1 MPMPLPSKVYKSP
14 SKLQVAP
21 NRFLERTASGLP
33 EGFALET
40 VGTITSVRAA
50 GQLSF
55 AKRLTTLA
63 KAFPA
68 AFPAAGGTFGPMGL
82 PKIFYSFRTRLL
94 LVMAALLVATLGV
107 QFSLGRIRS
116 RERAF
121 RVAGQEQALT
131 ASIAL
136 ANESI
141 TSGKYMFELDK
152 PGDDSL
158 LEKQRGRVVNVLV
171 VRDRDG
177 RIEDSLDPDYRPVTL
192 ESGEAHYDFIS
203 DTENVKLPQLV
214 DAGEATAGFKR
225 LRPSLPTTTRPVSG
239 EPRFFAIPLQ
249 TETGL
254 VYIVIVLGTSPMGD
268 SSPYDALRPLL
279 PTLAIMLLST
289 LVAGI
294 LVWRFTRP
302 LNELSGGAQRVAGG
316 DFSFRVPGADRR
328 DEVGRLAGTFNEMVA
343 QLERMRELE
352 TQFKQAEQSA
362 VIGRLASAIAHEI
375 RNPLNYINLTLD
387 HLRTSLAPNDPQKR
401 ALVEKL
407 TLQLKAEVARINT
420 RITEF
425 LKYTRPANLDLK
437 PLDLRETLR
446 DALSMVEVQAA
457 EIGVETR
464 FEENGAMPAVL
475 GDREALRSLF
485 TNLIINSMHAMEGRG
500 GSLTVGLSAENGL
513 ARVRVSDT
521 GAGIDAE
528 HLPKIFE
535 PYFSTKETGTGLGL
549 AIAKKAVDEHDGS
562 IRVESKP
569 GEGTTFTVEIPI
581 RRG

>member
-1 MPMPLPSKVYKSP
+1 
-14 SKLQVAP
+14 
-21 NRFLERTASGLP
+21 
-33 EGFALET
+33 
-40 VGTITSVRAA
+40 
-50 GQLSF
+50 
-55 AKRLTTLA
+55 
-63 KAFPA
+63 
-68 AFPAAGGTFGPMGL
+68 MGL

-94 LVMAALLVATLGV
+94 LLMAALLVATIGV
-107 QFSLGRIRS
+107 QYFYGRIRS
-116 RERAF
+116 RARA
-121 RVAGQEQALT
+121 RVVAGQEQALT

-141 TSGKYMFELDK
+141 TSSKYMFELDN
-152 PGDDSL
+152 PGDRSL
-158 LEKQRGRVVNVLV
+158 LEQQRGRIVNVLV

-177 RIEDSLDPDYRPVTL
+177 RIEDSLNEDYRPVTL
-192 ESGEAHYDFIS
+192 ETGEAHYDFIS
-203 DTENVKLPQLV
+203 DTENVQLPKLLV

-225 LRPSLPTTTRPVSG
+225 LRPSLLTTTQPVSG
-239 EPRFFAIPLQ
+239 EPRIFAIPLQ

-268 SSPYDALRPLL
+268 NSFYDTVERLIPTFIILL
-279 PTLAIMLLST
+279 ISMA
-289 LVAGI
+289 VAAV

-485 TNLIINSMHAMEGRG
+485 TNLIINGMHAMEGRG
-500 GSLTVGLSAENGL
+500 GSLTVSLSAENGL

-581 RRG
+581 KERGVG